1 MIPNKS
7 IRHAIS
13 LIHFAIGVFC
23 TSIFILYAATEAK
36 WSLAT
41 LLNGKESF
49 FVILLGIIG
58 LFSFFGALS
67 WQTVA
72 SQVAKKITYT
82 LSLFFLLEYL
92 AILFISSNSQEFII
106 ALVPTLVPAVFL
118 FLIAFSK
125 INQLEGNKT
134 EYNNFLDADFLVNEK
149 ETPIF
154 TFWKPNR
161 IVSLTTLIFSILLFP
176 ALMSSGAP
184 FWTIFIPSTF
194 LIFGVM
200 LWLLPKTGS
209 WIFSVISVLA
219 GIGLVGFY
227 LFLIKNKPINAETD
241 KLYIVGVIS
250 LVVVSLAS
258 LGWGLAM
265 LLLSKEAKQEWE
277 TNKNTT
283 SQIQ

>member
-1 MIPNKS
+1 MIANKR
-7 IRHAIS
+7 IRHSIS

-23 TSIFILYAATEAK
+23 TNIFILYAATEAK
-36 WSLAT
+36 WSLAA
-41 LLNGKESF
+41 LLNGEESF

-72 SQVAKKITYT
+72 SQVAKKITYM
-82 LSLFFLLEYL
+82 LSLFFLLEYI
-92 AILFISSNSQEFII
+92 AIFFISSNSKEFII

-125 INQLEGNKT
+125 INQFEGNKT

-149 ETPIF
+149 ETHTA

-176 ALMSSGAP
+176 ASISSGAP
-184 FWTIFIPSTF
+184 FWTIFVPSTF
-194 LIFGVM
+194 LILSIM

-219 GIGLVGFY
+219 GISLVGLY
-227 LFLIKNKPINAETD
+227 VFLIVNKPINAEKD
-241 KLYIVGVIS
+241 KVYIIGAIS
-250 LVVVSLAS
+250 LVIVSLAS

-265 LLLSKEAKQEWE
+265 LLLSKEAKQEWKS
-277 TNKNTT
+277 NRNI
-283 SQIQ
+283 SD